1 MDAAVTIPVQT
12 QREQLAHQA
21 VDRLTSPVVIVARD
35 GRVLFWNQAA
45 EQTFGYRPTEAEGR
59 PLDALILSPTSNGEQ
74 AAALTEAAQSGNGFF
89 VAEYRTKTGRI
100 VALAVA
106 VDAVSDHNGSAPTC
120 FVLTSRPLSAMRQLA
135 ATPQSRQ
142 ELDGL
147 TMRQRE
153 VLELIAEGWSTRHIA
168 QKLKLS
174 VKTVETHRAHLMQRL
189 RVDSVARLVRYAVAV
204 GLVPPTP

>member
-1 MDAAVTIPVQT
+1 MEAPSVPPSQNG
-12 QREQLAHQA
+12 REQLAHLA
-21 VDRLTSPVVIVARD
+21 VDRLTNPMVIVSRD
-35 GRVLFWNQAA
+35 GRVAFWNRAA
-45 EQTFGYRPTEAEGR
+45 EQTFGYRPAEAEGR
-59 PLDALILSPTSNGEQ
+59 PLDTLILPPNGNHEQ
-74 AAALTEAAQSGNGFF
+74 AAALAEAAHSGSGFF
-89 VAEYRTKTGRI
+89 VAEYRTKAGR
-100 VALAVA
+100 VVPLAVA
-106 VDAVSDHNGSAPTC
+106 VDAVSDQNGAGPSY
-120 FVLTSRPLSAMRQLA
+120 FVLTSRPIGTTRQLA
-135 ATPQSRQ
+135 AAPQPHQ

-147 TMRQRE
+147 TLRQRE